1 MSVQTFDLII
11 YNFGLFAV
19 FVFALTGAVCAAK
32 KELDIFAF
40 ILAGV
45 VTGIGGGTLRDVL
58 LNIDQVFW
66 IQDPIYLS
74 ICIVASIITYF
85 AAHWVVHLDRILLW
99 LDAAGIALFAVLG
112 TQKALAFGAPPL
124 VAVVMGVM
132 TSTIGSVLR
141 DVIMQQRL
149 VIFDP
154 EIYVTACLAGALSY
168 LALVSVSADP
178 LLATVVSSLLAFT
191 LRGLALAFDLRFPS
205 YQLSKL
211 QSRELK
217 KTKKP
222 SKTLIYTFDICRI
235 NSYDRVFTK
244 PRSIHAIPML
254 STLRNAVLRANKT
267 AAL

>member
-1 MSVQTFDLII
+1 MSAATFDAII

-66 IQDPIYLS
+66 IEDPAYLS
-74 ICIVASIITYF
+74 ICIFASVITYY
-85 AAHWVVHLDRILLW
+85 AAHWVVHLDKFLLW

-112 TQKALAFGAPPL
+112 TQKAMLFGAPPL

-141 DVIMQQRL
+141 DIIMQQRL

-154 EIYVTACLAGALSY
+154 EIYVTACLAGSTSY
-168 LALVSVSADP
+168 LALIYLEVEP
-178 LLATVVSSLLAFT
+178 LTATLIASSLAFA
-191 LRGLALAFDLRFPS
+191 LRGFALALDIRFPS

-217 KTKKP
+217 KQQDSQEP
-222 SKTLIYTFDICRI
+222 
-235 NSYDRVFTK
+235 
-244 PRSIHAIPML
+244 
-254 STLRNAVLRANKT
+254 
-267 AAL
+267 